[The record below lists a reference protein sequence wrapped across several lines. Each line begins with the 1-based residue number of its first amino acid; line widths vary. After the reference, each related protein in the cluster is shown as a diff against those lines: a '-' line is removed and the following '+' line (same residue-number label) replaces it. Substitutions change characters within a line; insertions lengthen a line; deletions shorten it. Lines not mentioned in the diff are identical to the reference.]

1 MKEVVCLME
10 KIELKVAIETER
22 LDALR
27 YFLSAKDKSTPE
39 KELQRALDQL
49 YEKCVPEEMREYLDS
64 KCKPSASRPRPRRSA
79 RAKQG
84 SIEQPAGNSIVS
96 EQEVSQ

>member
-1 MKEVVCLME
+1 ME
-10 KIELKVAIETER
+10 KIELKVTMEPER

-27 YFLSAKDKSTPE
+27 YFLSAKEKSTPE

-49 YEKCVPEEMREYLDS
+49 YEKYVSAEMREYLDS

-84 SIEQPAGNSIVS
+84 SLEQPARNSTAS

>member
-1 MKEVVCLME
+1 ME
-10 KIELKVAIETER
+10 PER

-27 YFLSAKDKSTPE
+27 YFLSVKEKSTPE

-49 YEKCVPEEMREYLDS
+49 YEKCVPAEMREYLDS

-79 RAKQG
+79 RVKQG
-84 SIEQPAGNSIVS
+84 SLEQPAGTIVVS
-96 EQEVSQ
+96 EQEVFQ